1 MGRGE
6 LLEEDM
12 AGKVDANDTEDAGTA
27 AAAAAAAAAVAE
39 DEDTDLPTGEGT

>member
-6 LLEEDM
+6 LLEKDV
-12 AGKVDANDTEDAGTA
+12 AGKFDANDTEDAGIA
-27 AAAAAAAAAVAE
+27 AAAAAAAAE

>member
-12 AGKVDANDTEDAGTA
+12 AGKVDANDTEDAGIA
-27 AAAAAAAAAVAE
+27 AAAAAAAE